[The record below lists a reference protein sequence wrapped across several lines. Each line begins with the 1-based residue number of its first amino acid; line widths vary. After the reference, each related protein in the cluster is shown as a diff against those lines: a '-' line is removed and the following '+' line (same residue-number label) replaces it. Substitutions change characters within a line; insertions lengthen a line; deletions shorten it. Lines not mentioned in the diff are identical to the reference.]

1 MIFILIYQFVKC
13 LESSRLFHRSALN
26 DAKLSNLTLDK
37 THGSDYIFINEQEGF
52 TMQTKQ
58 ILIEFGSNTAKIFSP
73 DENGSRGKT
82 LVFPLRLIGGL
93 DAQNSLTQDKIDKMI
108 DLIEDTKAR
117 HPQAECHL
125 IATQALRSAAN
136 KAEIIR
142 QIRLKT
148 GLNLQILSAQDEARA
163 AFLGIMTVSHIV
175 GNMLSFDIGGAS
187 TELIFGKNGKLE
199 HWQSIPLGAVNLT
212 QNRNTDSSFK
222 KELQRHIPQDMIR
235 QLIPADTDNFCL
247 VGCGGSVN
255 TALSI
260 ALAHH
265 TQSLGEPDRQALSL
279 TEINRQIKLMEA
291 LSTNEIAAIPGM
303 DPTRA
308 DIMPA
313 ALSIIRHILEISG
326 KDNFLISAGGVRQGY
341 FLL

>member
-1 MIFILIYQFVKC
+1 
-13 LESSRLFHRSALN
+13 
-26 DAKLSNLTLDK
+26 
-37 THGSDYIFINEQEGF
+37 
-52 TMQTKQ
+52 MQTKQ

-73 DENGSRGKT
+73 DENCSRGKT
-82 LVFPLRLIGGL
+82 LVFPLRLAGGL
-93 DAQNSLTQDKIDKMI
+93 DAENNLMQGKIDEMI
-108 DLIEDTKAR
+108 CLIEDTKAR

-125 IATQALRSAAN
+125 IATQVLRSAAN

-148 GLNLQILSAQDEARA
+148 GLNLHILSAQDEARA
-163 AFLGIMTVSHIV
+163 AFLGIMTVSHIAS
-175 GNMLSFDIGGAS
+175 NMLSFDIGGAS